1 LPHPSGPIWSGL
13 AIFWLKA
20 RDTLSSRTNADLLD
34 QAKASLLAKVSKLAF
49 I

>member
-1 LPHPSGPIWSGL
+1 MERISYFLG
-13 AIFWLKA
+13 LKA